1 MEGTSGIELSR
12 GKVIP
17 DFVLP
22 RCDTEEPF
30 ELRSLKP
37 RHNVV
42 LIFAHGDSVRAM
54 PRSGH
59 APPAHSLIRC
69 T

>member
-1 MEGTSGIELSR
+1 MEDTRTIELSR

-42 LIFAHGDSVRAM
+42 LVFAHGDQCEQCRAPDM
-54 PRSGH
+54 RLRRTH
-59 APPAHSLIRC
+59 
-69 T
+69 

>member
-1 MEGTSGIELSR
+1 LSR

-42 LIFAHGDSVRAM
+42 LIFAHGDQREQCRAPDM
-54 PRSGH
+54 RLRRSH
-59 APPAHSLIRC
+59 
-69 T
+69 